1 MKKYGIF
8 FIYIIILNFTK
19 VIELDLNQTY
29 SYFVAFVRGYSDKSH
44 HCVEGLI
51 EYRDK
56 ILEVFEEYM
65 KEGGNL
71 KQMMVKKLGAMESA
85 ELDSYCK
92 FQDLGNLLEN
102 LKKYDYL
109 KQKLKLLGQSL
120 SNTTIIDWTV
130 D

>member
-29 SYFVAFVRGYSDKSH
+29 SYFVAFVRGYSGKSH

-56 ILEVFEEYM
+56 ILEAFEEYM
-65 KEGGNL
+65 KTGEDL
-71 KQMMVKKLGAMESA
+71 KNILIDKVGVKESL
-85 ELDSYCK
+85 ELDSYCN